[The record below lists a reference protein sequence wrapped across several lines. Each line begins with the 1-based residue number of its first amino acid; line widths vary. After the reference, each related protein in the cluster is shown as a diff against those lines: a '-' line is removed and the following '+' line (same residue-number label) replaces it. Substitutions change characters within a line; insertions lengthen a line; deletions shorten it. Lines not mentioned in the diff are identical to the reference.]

1 MEQNILDEIYKIS
14 ICEKIKNF
22 TNKNNK
28 LCSKINCDK
37 IKNST
42 KNSKKLQKIENS
54 MKISK
59 IVSSKIKYFSN
70 NHKNIYQLCWCKS
83 WTNRSCGLKANINTN
98 RCINYSKMR
107 EKFAEK
113 CWFSIGNA
121 LELWGETKWIDTVLI
136 DVVL

>member
-83 WTNRSCGLKANINTN
+83 WTNRSWTAMFFMQYCILLCWHFLGFALTVVWLCWNFYRHYKN
-98 RCINYSKMR
+98 RWKLAWKQI
-107 EKFAEK
+107 
-113 CWFSIGNA
+113 
-121 LELWGETKWIDTVLI
+121 
-136 DVVL
+136 